1 MYIWSPFLRYCL
13 HTLVKLALGAT
24 TIFTLLLHPFLYV
37 AFTLRFLRS
46 SWDSISFR
54 SNSSNYFFVFSIY
67 LFSVVTIVDF
77 IYWCWWLDEKIFFMI
92 AKGLSDFIVFFI
104 FHLCS
109 IWTAMILWRC
119 FKWKLSRAFSSFID
133 SLQVLEF

>member
-13 HTLVKLALGAT
+13 HTLVKLALGAA
-24 TIFTLLLHPFLYV
+24 TIFTHLLHPFLYV
-37 AFTLRFLRS
+37 AFTLKFLRS
-46 SWDSISFR
+46 CWDSISFR
-54 SNSSNYFFVFSIY
+54 SDFSNYFFALSIY

-77 IYWCWWLDEKIFFMI
+77 IYWWWLLDEKIFFMI

-104 FHLCS
+104 FLLCS

-119 FKWKLSRAFSSFID
+119 FKWKLSRASSSFIA
-133 SLQVLEF
+133 SPQVLEF